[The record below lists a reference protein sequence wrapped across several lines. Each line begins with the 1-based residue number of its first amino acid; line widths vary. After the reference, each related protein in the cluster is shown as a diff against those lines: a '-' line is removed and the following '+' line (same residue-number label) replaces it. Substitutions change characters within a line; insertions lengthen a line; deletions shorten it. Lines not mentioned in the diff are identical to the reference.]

1 MTLENLLTSGFTF
14 SDKEALLKF
23 RYKLINAMFLSGI
36 ILASLATIIRFSIGD
51 TVIAYI
57 DSILVISFLAGFI
70 FLRTNKSVFPIVTT
84 IQIALV
90 TVLFSVV
97 ILVIPENHAKLL
109 WFTLLI
115 VISYMVKGV
124 KSGLIVY
131 GITIAILLL
140 FYATPHV
147 FSQMKPY
154 INLHLKFEEV
164 IMAILAYSTLALFLA
179 LESIQQ
185 QQSITNLR
193 KANNKIKKQQ
203 SQLFKQLR
211 SSPITKL
218 PNSLALD
225 EKIAQTQTNSPA
237 VITLEIDDY
246 ILLADEFGTEY
257 SYKIIQKTANLLK
270 QFIND
275 KTSLYH
281 VAPYQFTFLIENC
294 QNTQAVQLVQK
305 IKEYFE
311 HIRLTIEEIEVS
323 VSFSIGIA
331 HKEKEKLITH
341 ANTAL
346 YEAKQAG
353 ANNYK
358 VFTEDKKR
366 MQEQKNNI
374 YWNGKI
380 KEIVHNNKLQVFY
393 QPIIENKT
401 GNITKYECLIRAFDD
416 NKIIS
421 PYLFLQAAKTRG
433 MLPTI
438 TRFVIEESFKLFS
451 TNNLQFS
458 INITEDDLRA
468 NYLVELLKQKSKQYH
483 IAPNRVYLE
492 VLENI
497 TATQT
502 EEIQHQFQQFKQ
514 MGFGIS
520 IDDFG
525 AEASNFSRLLTYNAD
540 IIKID
545 GIFIKN
551 LDTDENSRKI
561 VETIVSLAQKLH
573 AKTIAEFVH
582 NETIYHIIRELQVD
596 YSQGYYLGEP
606 QAHLVTKTEQLPV

>member
-23 RYKLINAMFLSGI
+23 RYKLINAMFLFGI
-36 ILASLATIIRFSIGD
+36 VLASLAAAIRFSLDNTI
-51 TVIAYI
+51 VAYA
-57 DSILVISFLAGFI
+57 DLALVASFIAGFL
-70 FLRTNKSVFPIVTT
+70 FLRTKKSVFPIVTT
-84 IQIALV
+84 LQIAFLA
-90 TVLFSVV
+90 VLFSIV
-97 ILVIPENHAKLL
+97 LLALPENHVKLL
-109 WFTLLI
+109 WFSLLI
-115 VISYMVKGV
+115 IVSYMVKGV
-124 KSGLIVY
+124 KGGLVIYATSVSL
-131 GITIAILLL
+131 LLL
-140 FYATPHV
+140 FFAIPHI
-147 FSQMKPY
+147 FSQIESF

-164 IMAILAYSTLALFLA
+164 VMAILAYSTLALFLA

-203 SQLFKQLR
+203 NQLFKQLR
-211 SSPITKL
+211 TFPITKL

-225 EKIAQTQTNSPA
+225 EKIAKLTNLPA
-237 VITLEIDDY
+237 IIMLEIDDY
-246 ILLADEFGTEY
+246 VMLADEFGAEY
-257 SYKIIQKTANLLK
+257 GHKIIQKTANILK
-270 QFIND
+270 QFTGD
-275 KTSLYH
+275 TVSLYH

-294 QNTQAVQLVQK
+294 QNSEALQLTQR
-305 IKEYFE
+305 IKEHFE
-311 HIRLTIEEIEVS
+311 LIRLTIEEIEI
-323 VSFSIGIA
+323 SISLSMGIA
-331 HKEKEKLITH
+331 QKEKTKLVTH

-346 YEAKQAG
+346 HEAKRTG
-353 ANNYK
+353 VNNYK

-366 MQEQKNNI
+366 AQEQKNNI
-374 YWNGKI
+374 YWNSKI
-380 KEIVHNNKLQVFY
+380 KEIIYDNKLRVFY
-393 QPIIENKT
+393 QPIIDNRT
-401 GNITKYECLIRAFDD
+401 DRIVKYECLIRAFD
-416 NKIIS
+416 NGEIVS

-433 MLPTI
+433 MLPAI
-438 TRFVIEESFKLFS
+438 TKFVIEESFRLFS
-451 TNNLQFS
+451 TNDLQFS

-468 NYLVELLKQKSKQYH
+468 NYLVDLLKRKSEQYR

-502 EEIQHQFQQFKQ
+502 KEIQNQFQQFKQ

-582 NETIYHIIRELQVD
+582 NETIYHIVRELQVD
-596 YSQGYYLGEP
+596 YSQGYHLGAPLPDIVP
-606 QAHLVTKTEQLPV
+606 QTETLPA